1 MCPSFSGRGGAGG
14 GAKQVIIEPHRHAG
28 IFIAKKGKGDDMLV
42 TKSLV
47 PGEAVYGEKKIQVEV
62 CLHA

>member
-1 MCPSFSGRGGAGG
+1 MRNP
-14 GAKQVIIEPHRHAG
+14 G

-42 TKSLV
+42 TKSIC

-62 CLHA
+62 Q